1 MRRGGRGGA
10 ARLALVGA
18 LAACV
23 SAAAAAPAAAALLY
37 TVVVTP
43 LTANQYSATDFSV
56 TASNLNLLDD
66 LGCLQ
71 LDLPAS
77 FTIVSLSQPDA
88 SSGEDWLISRS
99 GQSVVVQSDDGGGR
113 LELGESVTFTVRA
126 KPLQAG
132 VFDWE
137 HHAHRDQDC
146 DSGDLLGAP
155 ATVTVLAALLPTPLP
170 TIGPTP
176 TLAPLPSILPTPT
189 LAPLPTVL
197 PTPSPTPR
205 PTLAPSP
212 SPTRAAPSAQPT
224 PAPPAETDASPSG
237 SPPPVRAGAPAA
249 GSSDPTPANPPDS
262 DRTEAVPVAR
272 DGGPGSGGGL
282 DLRRPREVR
291 LVEPAALHEGLD
303 VGPFSLL
310 IAAGAWYI
318 PAAVIGGPG
327 LLVILFVALQL
338 AGAAAWIPAVRRLRG
353 ERPGAR

>member
-1 MRRGGRGGA
+1 V
-10 ARLALVGA
+10 LVGA

-43 LTANQYSATDFSV
+43 LTANQYSTTDFSV

-77 FTIVSLSQPDA
+77 FTILSLEQPDA
-88 SSGEDWLISRS
+88 SNGEDWLISRN

-126 KPLQAG
+126 RPQEAG
-132 VFDWE
+132 IFAWE

-146 DSGDLLGAP
+146 DSSDLIGAP
-155 ATVTVLAALLPTPLP
+155 TTVTVLAALLATPLP
-170 TIGPTP
+170 TILPTP

-189 LAPLPTVL
+189 PTL
-197 PTPSPTPR
+197 R
-205 PTLAPSP
+205 QTLAPSP
-212 SPTRAAPSAQPT
+212 SPTRPTPSMDPTSAPSIG
-224 PAPPAETDASPSG
+224 TDASPSG
-237 SPPPVRAGAPAA
+237 SPSPGTAGTPAARSPDPSTGPPPGRDPSEAPPAA
-249 GSSDPTPANPPDS
+249 GG
-262 DRTEAVPVAR
+262 
-272 DGGPGSGGGL
+272 DGPESGAGL
-282 DLRRPREVR
+282 DLRRPGDVR
-291 LVEPAALHEGLD
+291 LVESAAFGEELG

-310 IAAGAWYI
+310 IDAGAWFV

-327 LLVILFVALQL
+327 LLVILFVALQM

-353 ERPGAR
+353 ERVTSR